1 MSGLSRNVIK
11 WLQSLDLT
19 YPIKNPKWYVI
30 LGKELIQERPVYL
43 LELTS

>member
-19 YPIKNPKWYVI
+19 YPIKNPKWFVKFTI
-30 LGKELIQERPVYL
+30 LSNKNNFRKIEINL
-43 LELTS
+43 L